1 VEDSRAAQPRSSG
14 RPGLAAGADAL
25 IRAARDLKTSQG
37 RREQH
42 RFILEG
48 VRLIGD
54 ALDQDLPLL
63 QAFITPHLLDSTP
76 RGRALGN
83 RLRAL
88 AVPLLELSERHL
100 TLLTDT
106 ESPAGIVAVAP
117 LPDPEFDLPPLG
129 PIGLGALLLD
139 QVRDPGNL
147 GGILRTAGAAGISR
161 IVTTEGS
168 ADPWGPKVV
177 RSAAGAL
184 LRVRLWSARSRDE
197 VLPWLKDA
205 PQVVLADG
213 RAARSMYD
221 VDWRRPTILI
231 LGNEAHGPSPW
242 LADVPATRV
251 AIPMRS
257 ATESLNVAAAAAVLL
272 YEARRSALIGRVS
285 S

>member
-1 VEDSRAAQPRSSG
+1 M
-14 RPGLAAGADAL
+14 
-25 IRAARDLKTSQG
+25 
-37 RREQH
+37 
-42 RFILEG
+42 LEG

-54 ALDQDLPLL
+54 SLDQDLPLL
-63 QAFITPHLLDSTP
+63 QVFITPHLLDSTP
-76 RGRALGN
+76 RGRELGN
-83 RLRAL
+83 RLREL
-88 AVPLLELSERHL
+88 AVPLVELTERHL

-117 LPDPEFDLPPLG
+117 LPDPEFDLPALG
-129 PIGLGALLLD
+129 PSGLSALLLD

-147 GGILRTAGAAGISR
+147 GGILRTAAAAGVSR

-184 LRVRLWSARSRDE
+184 LRVRLWTARARDE

-205 PQVVLADG
+205 PQIVLADG
-213 RAARSMYD
+213 RADHSIYE

-242 LADVPATRV
+242 LADLPVTRV

-257 ATESLNVAAAAAVLL
+257 DTESLNVAAAAAVLL
-272 YEARRSALIGRVS
+272 YEARRSDLIGRAKA
-285 S
+285 